1 VRGMMLFVT
10 LWMVRAGGH
19 GEGENGAIAASVV
32 GIGWPEVG
40 DLKAMSSH
48 A

>member
-1 VRGMMLFVT
+1 MMSSVT
-10 LWMVRAGGH
+10 LWMVRAGQH
-19 GEGENGAIAASVV
+19 GEGENDALTTNVV